1 MTRTLCVSRITFMGD
16 ARRVQV
22 TLDGRAY
29 AAVSRIARREGKKLA
44 AVVREAVE
52 QYCVAP
58 EARRRRL
65 EAIERLCAAGTVPAP
80 ESLAEWETEYSRL
93 KIGLATGCLHTND
106 GSGSHED
113 S

>member
-1 MTRTLCVSRITFMGD
+1 MGD

-22 TLDGRAY
+22 TLDARAY

-52 QYCVAP
+52 QYCVLP
-58 EARRRRL
+58 EARQRRL
-65 EAIERLCAAGTVPAP
+65 EAIDRLYATRAVPAP
-80 ESLAEWETEYSRL
+80 ESLPEWERQYSRL
-93 KIGLATGCLHTND
+93 KVGLATDCLHTTEGP
-106 GSGSHED
+106 GSDED

>member
-1 MTRTLCVSRITFMGD
+1 MGD

-22 TLDGRAY
+22 TLDARGY

-52 QYCVAP
+52 QYCVLP
-58 EARRRRL
+58 EARQRRL
-65 EAIERLCAAGTVPAP
+65 EAIDRLYAARTVPAP
-80 ESLAEWETEYSRL
+80 ESLPEWERHYSRL
-93 KIGLATGCLHTND
+93 KVGLATECLHTTED
-106 GSGSHED
+106 PGGHED

>member
-1 MTRTLCVSRITFMGD
+1 MGD

-22 TLDGRAY
+22 TLDARGY

-52 QYCVAP
+52 QYCVLP
-58 EARRRRL
+58 EARQRRL
-65 EAIERLCAAGTVPAP
+65 EAIDRLYATGAGPTP
-80 ESLAEWETEYSRL
+80 ESLPEWERRYSRL
-93 KIGLATGCLHTND
+93 KAGLDTGCLHTPEGPGNQ
-106 GSGSHED
+106 ED

>member
-1 MTRTLCVSRITFMGD
+1 MGNTRRI
-16 ARRVQV
+16 QV
-22 TLDGRAY
+22 TLDAGGY

-65 EAIERLCAAGTVPAP
+65 EAIERLYETGTVPAP
-80 ESLAEWETEYSRL
+80 ESLPEWEAQYSRL
-93 KIGLATGCLHTND
+93 KVGLATDCLHTPGD
-106 GSGSHED
+106 PGSHED